1 MQKAVQLSFT
11 TLCLLFMVG
20 CSYLKFPG
28 VYSLDIQ
35 QGNIITQDMVDQLKP
50 GMTKRQVR
58 FVLGTPLV
66 ADTFNPDRW
75 DYYYSLKDAKGK
87 VTKESP
93 TVFFA
98 EDKLTSFSGDFRS
111 QNDTTQISAQ

>member
-1 MQKAVQLSFT
+1 MQKAVKLSFAAA
-11 TLCLLFMVG
+11 CLVLVSA

-58 FVLGTPLV
+58 FVLGTPLI
-66 ADTFNPDRW
+66 ADTFTPDRW

-87 VTKESP
+87 VAKERL
-93 TVFFA
+93 TVFFE
-98 EDKLTSFSGDFRS
+98 EDKLARFSGDFRADGAG
-111 QNDTTQISAQ
+111 N